1 LIDLLLGAVG
11 SGQSNMELPLQ
22 ETFSWWTDFE
32 ATDAWSK
39 ANSKPFISNDTA
51 YPIRTLQLGHN
62 VQVRENASFCI
73 SFHIMMQT
81 DDLTR
86 QARDER
92 KANSN
97 KGGGGVSHSYERT
110 ARSPRRCP
118 PGQSQAIVRD
128 KTTAVFFPHKC
139 IQPNRY
145 VVYVCPEPV
154 LARSSFAEHCCKLNN
169 YYTSTQPVH
178 SSKRCFFLRL
188 AQVVLGHL
196 LVHRPGHV
204 QPAGAANAR

>member
-1 LIDLLLGAVG
+1 
-11 SGQSNMELPLQ
+11 MELPLQ

-92 KANSN
+92 TWSKENSN
-97 KGGGGVSHSYERT
+97 KGGRGRFTQLRENRTFASPLPSWTVPSYSER
-110 ARSPRRCP
+110 
-118 PGQSQAIVRD
+118 
-128 KTTAVFFPHKC
+128 
-139 IQPNRY
+139 
-145 VVYVCPEPV
+145 
-154 LARSSFAEHCCKLNN
+154 
-169 YYTSTQPVH
+169 
-178 SSKRCFFLRL
+178 
-188 AQVVLGHL
+188 
-196 LVHRPGHV
+196 
-204 QPAGAANAR
+204 

>member
-1 LIDLLLGAVG
+1 
-11 SGQSNMELPLQ
+11 MELPLQ

-92 KANSN
+92 TWSKENSN
-97 KGGGGVSHSYERT
+97 KGGGRFTQLRENRTFASPLPSWTVPSYSER
-110 ARSPRRCP
+110 
-118 PGQSQAIVRD
+118 
-128 KTTAVFFPHKC
+128 
-139 IQPNRY
+139 
-145 VVYVCPEPV
+145 
-154 LARSSFAEHCCKLNN
+154 
-169 YYTSTQPVH
+169 
-178 SSKRCFFLRL
+178 
-188 AQVVLGHL
+188 
-196 LVHRPGHV
+196 
-204 QPAGAANAR
+204 